1 MSAGATT
8 GHQPAMQTNYYRSHD
23 PVQLCILSHV
33 SAYHWLSAAL
43 TDTRKQQVL
52 TPARLDDGVV
62 PFAHPALQLRRY
74 CSTDM
79 SSFRGTQSAAAGA
92 DTPVWL
98 ALMPQADFK
107 TGGFYRDRQQQSF
120 T

>member
-1 MSAGATT
+1 MLA
-8 GHQPAMQTNYYRSHD
+8 HHLLCFVVRS
-23 PVQLCILSHV
+23 
-33 SAYHWLSAAL
+33 
-43 TDTRKQQVL
+43 
-52 TPARLDDGVV
+52 
-62 PFAHPALQLRRY
+62 Y

-79 SSFRGTQSAAAGA
+79 SSWRGMQSAAAGA

-98 ALMPQADFK
+98 ALMPQEEFV